1 MQGIVGTISGRS
13 GNQVFSKGRN
23 GETIMRAYQ
32 PQVVNPKSAGQVN
45 QRNRFS
51 VAAKTAAALM
61 DVGGLYLLARGR
73 KAGARGSLVA
83 DLLRIQSVALSTS
96 SFNTSVASEITEQ
109 LSLLRPNGDFSIS
122 MPTITGEA
130 SAITVLVNVAN
141 AQVNQSVGLVVMV
154 SPAQPT
160 PGTSIIISRQAVA
173 VASEAGSLSA
183 SLSIPLTDV
192 AAIST
197 GEGLR
202 VYAVAMSARPSLTGN
217 LALGM
222 SSVNTNMLTAAAA
235 QGVSGVVSILE
246 NVGDMLFSNM
256 AVNTSVIED

>member
-1 MQGIVGTISGRS
+1 MQGIVGTISGRA

-23 GETIMRAYQ
+23 GETLMRAYQ
-32 PQVVNPKSAGQVN
+32 PQVANPKSAGQVN
-45 QRNRFS
+45 QRNRFT

-61 DVGGLYLLARGR
+61 DVGSLYLLARGR

-83 DLLRIQSVALSTS
+83 DLLRIQQVELTGS
-96 SFNTSVASEITEQ
+96 SLNSGVVSKVDVPLA
-109 LSLLRPNGDFSIS
+109 LLRPNGDFSVA

-130 SAITVLVNVAN
+130 SAISVNANIAN
-141 AQVNQSVGLVVMV
+141 AQINQSAALVVLV
-154 SPAQPT
+154 SPVT
-160 PGTSIIISRQAVA
+160 PLPNNAVIISRQAVA
-173 VASEAGSLSA
+173 VASQAGSLSV
-183 SLSIPLTDV
+183 SLSIPLADV

-202 VYAVAMSARPSLTGN
+202 VYAAVMSARPSLTGN

-222 SSVNTNMLTAAAA
+222 SSVNTNVLTAAAA
-235 QGVSGVVSILE
+235 QGVSGVVSVLE
-246 NVGDMLFSNM
+246 NVEDMLFSNM